1 MKLKDTKPGDK
12 VKMRNLKVV
21 VVEHNLAGTF
31 TAVKYLRRGSNPNK
45 LHGWNSDTDVVKI

>member
-12 VKMRNLKVV
+12 IRFKNLSME
-21 VVEHNLAGTF
+21 VVEHIHNGCF